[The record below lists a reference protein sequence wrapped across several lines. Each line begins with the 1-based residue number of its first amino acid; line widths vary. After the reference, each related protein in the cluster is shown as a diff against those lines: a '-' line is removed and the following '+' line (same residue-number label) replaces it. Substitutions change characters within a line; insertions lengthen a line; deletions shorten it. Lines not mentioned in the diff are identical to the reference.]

1 MPKEGIIHVGFFFT
15 NNVLYC
21 GSKTL
26 SYVGLE
32 GFDFRLR
39 ATA

>member
-1 MPKEGIIHVGFFFT
+1 MPKEGLIFVGFFT

-32 GFDFRLR
+32 GFDFKVRV
-39 ATA
+39 TA